1 MDKKFV
7 LHKPDTSH
15 AIFVAESAA
24 VVGEVVLHKNTSVWY
39 NAVLRADVAKIE
51 IGEGSNIQDGC
62 VCHVDFDKPVVV
74 GKGVTVG
81 HNATLHACKI
91 GDNSLI
97 GMSAVV
103 LDGAEV
109 GEECLIGAGSVVT
122 PGAKIPPR
130 SLVVG
135 IPGTVA
141 RKLKDEE
148 VEGIKYN
155 GLVYIELAKE
165 YKREKTETPRAQN
178 AR

>member
-1 MDKKFV
+1 MTTKKFV
-7 LHKPDTSH
+7 LHKPNTEHAGFIADTAS
-15 AIFVAESAA
+15 II
-24 VVGEVVLHKNTSVWY
+24 GEVVLHKNTSIWF

-51 IGEGSNIQDGC
+51 IGEGSNIQDGT
-62 VCHVDFDKPVVV
+62 VCHVDFDKPVIV

-97 GMSAVV
+97 GMGAIV
-103 LDGAEV
+103 LDGAEI
-109 GEECLIGAGSVVT
+109 GEECLIGAGAVVT
-122 PGAKIPPR
+122 PGKKIPPR

-135 IPGTVA
+135 TPAVVA
-141 RKLKDEE
+141 RQLKEEE

-165 YKREKTETPRAQN
+165 YKKGGSN
-178 AR
+178 GKD